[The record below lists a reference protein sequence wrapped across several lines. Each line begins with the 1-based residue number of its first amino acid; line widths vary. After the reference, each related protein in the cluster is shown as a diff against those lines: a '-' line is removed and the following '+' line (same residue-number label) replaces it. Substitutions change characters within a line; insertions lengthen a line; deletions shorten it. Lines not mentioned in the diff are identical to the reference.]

1 MALVVD
7 ASDDDEN
14 DDSEKMGNPFGD
26 VDRSCSYTNDDKSK
40 FNSDH
45 DYEIGYY
52 MNLNDETNPT
62 LELRSKG
69 RVI

>member
-7 ASDDDEN
+7 ALDDDEN